1 MFLRQ
6 LEYLVA
12 LDRERHF
19 GRAARVCHVSQ
30 PALSTAIRSLE
41 RELGVPLVRRGTR
54 FEGFTTEGERVL
66 VWCRRV
72 LADVQS
78 LGQEVD
84 RMRSGLEGTLRLGVI
99 PTALVATTHITSRFR
114 DRHPRMRV
122 RHLSM
127 SSREIAKKLAGG
139 DIDAGLT
146 YLDNEPLTDVATS
159 PLWVERYF
167 LVCPAENLPVGTT
180 TISWTA
186 AAALSLCLLTED
198 MQHRRIVD
206 AAFERAG
213 ATPGTVVLTNSIS
226 TLIAHAH
233 AGLAAVMAGPWLT
246 VNPLPP
252 NLRALPLVDPVVEH
266 TVGMVTARDAQQS
279 PVVRELMALFEPL
292 ELDERLRLP
301 VTLGPMVVT

>member
-19 GRAARVCHVSQ
+19 GRAARACHVSQ

-41 RELGVPLVRRGTR
+41 RELDVPLVRRGTR
-54 FEGFTTEGERVL
+54 FEGFTAEGERVL
-66 VWCRRV
+66 LWARRA

-78 LGQEVD
+78 LSQEVD

-99 PTALVATTHITSRFR
+99 PTALVATTHITTRFR
-114 DRHPRMRV
+114 HRHPRMRV
-122 RHLSM
+122 RHISM
-127 SSREIAKKLAGG
+127 SSREIAAQLAGG

-146 YLDNEPLTDVATS
+146 YLDNEPLADVATRE
-159 PLWVERYF
+159 LWVERYF
-167 LVCPAENLPVGTT
+167 LVCPVEMLPAEAT

-206 AAFERAG
+206 AAFARAG

-233 AGLAAVMAGPWLT
+233 AGLAAITAGPWLT

-266 TVGMVTARDAQQS
+266 TVGMVTARDAQRS
-279 PVVRELMALFEPL
+279 PVVRELMALLEPL
-292 ELDERLRLP
+292 ELDQPLRLP
-301 VTLGPMVVT
+301 VTLGPLVT

>member
-6 LEYLVA
+6 LEYMVA

-19 GRAARVCHVSQ
+19 GRAARACHVSQ

-54 FEGFTTEGERVL
+54 FEGFTAEGERVL
-66 VWCRRV
+66 LWARRA

-78 LGQEVD
+78 LAQEVD

-99 PTALVATTHITSRFR
+99 PTALVATTHITTRFR
-114 DRHPRMRV
+114 ERHPRMRV
-122 RHLSM
+122 QHISM
-127 SSREIAKKLAGG
+127 SSREIAQQLAGG
-139 DIDAGLT
+139 DVDAGLT
-146 YLDNEPLTDVATS
+146 YLDNEPLADVATRE
-159 PLWVERYF
+159 LWVERYF
-167 LVCPAENLPVGTT
+167 LVCPVEMLPAWAT

-206 AAFERAG
+206 AAFAPGRRDPGDRGPDELDLDAHRARARG
-213 ATPGTVVLTNSIS
+213 ARGDHRRPV
-226 TLIAHAH
+226 A
-233 AGLAAVMAGPWLT
+233 T

-266 TVGMVTARDAQQS
+266 TVGMVTARDAQRS

-301 VTLGPMVVT
+301 VTLGPVVT